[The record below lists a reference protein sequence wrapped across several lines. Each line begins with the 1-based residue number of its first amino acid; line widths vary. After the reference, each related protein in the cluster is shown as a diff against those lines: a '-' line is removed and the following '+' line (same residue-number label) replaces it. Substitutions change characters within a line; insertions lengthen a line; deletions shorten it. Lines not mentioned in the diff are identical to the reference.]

1 MVHFS
6 QEKMIRWDLTLCC
19 FCSIHHFSALCLLS
33 HPFLHLCAKPTHPG
47 SAMVRVAKEAK
58 IRGKINCQLM
68 RCLLGSSD
76 DGSSDDE

>member
-6 QEKMIRWDLTLCC
+6 QEKMIRWDLTLC
-19 FCSIHHFSALCLLS
+19 FFFSIHHFSALCLLS

-47 SAMVRVAKEAK
+47 SATVCQ
-58 IRGKINCQLM
+58 GCQLM
-68 RCLLGSSD
+68 RCLLGGSD